1 MLVRTYIIHL
11 QLFRRSPESLQPT
24 IFNSNSTLL
33 SGKSLKIY
41 EDPIAWHN
49 QFRNQITMRIDES
62 IFEPLYNKGMGTP
75 NASIRILISMML
87 LKEAEGLSDQK
98 LFENC
103 RFNMLT
109 RNAIG
114 LVNAD
119 DTLPSESTY
128 YLFRKKVFDYARAG
142 NENLFDVAFLNL
154 TKSQSLD
161 FNVSGKHVL
170 MDSKLLGSNIA
181 WLSRYELV
189 HETLKLFYQT
199 IKDNPTVSPPILQQL
214 ETLFKSHDKGSKIV
228 YTHTT
233 SEVKTKFEE
242 LGCLIYQVLDLFPSS
257 EQIWYLTLKRVF
269 EEQYKVD
276 HTQVVLPL
284 DKEEISA
291 KSVQSPHDTDC
302 HFRNKDG
309 NKVKGYAVN
318 VTESCDDDQE
328 LNLIGNVEVREV
340 STSDTDFLQ
349 NGTCRAQEVFTEK
362 IERIHADGAYHSPE
376 NQEFCSK
383 NNIDLHLH
391 AIQGAKGRYQLE
403 RTQNQQ
409 VSVLDTQTNQ
419 QLQATKVKNKKGVE
433 QWRIKT
439 AKGYRYFTQQAIETS
454 MIRKK
459 IAQTPKDILQK
470 RNNVEATIFQLGYHY
485 PNAKSRYRGLIK
497 HQMWANVRCLWVNF
511 VRILKF
517 VQKTFGK
524 TTVFSKS
531 VATQFFNTL
540 ILVFRIFLNQEN
552 RKIQLE
558 L

>member
-1 MLVRTYIIHL
+1 M
-11 QLFRRSPESLQPT
+11 FRRSPESLQPT

-41 EDPIAWHN
+41 EDPMAWHN
-49 QFRNQITMRIDES
+49 QFRNQVTMRIDES

-75 NASIRILISMML
+75 NASIRILISMMI

-109 RNAIG
+109 RSAIG

-161 FNVSGKHVL
+161 FNVSGKHIR

-362 IERIHADGAYHSPE
+362 IERIDADGAYHSPE

-409 VSVLDTQTNQ
+409 VSVLDPQTNQ

-439 AKGYRYFTQQAIETS
+439 AKGYRYFTHQAIETS

-540 ILVFRIFLNQEN
+540 ILVFKIFLNQEN

>member
-1 MLVRTYIIHL
+1 M
-11 QLFRRSPESLQPT
+11 
-24 IFNSNSTLL
+24 
-33 SGKSLKIY
+33 
-41 EDPIAWHN
+41 
-49 QFRNQITMRIDES
+49 
-62 IFEPLYNKGMGTP
+62 
-75 NASIRILISMML
+75 
-87 LKEAEGLSDQK
+87 
-98 LFENC
+98 
-103 RFNMLT
+103 
-109 RNAIG
+109 
-114 LVNAD
+114 
-119 DTLPSESTY
+119 
-128 YLFRKKVFDYARAG
+128 
-142 NENLFDVAFLNL
+142 
-154 TKSQSLD
+154 
-161 FNVSGKHVL
+161 
-170 MDSKLLGSNIA
+170 
-181 WLSRYELV
+181 
-189 HETLKLFYQT
+189 
-199 IKDNPTVSPPILQQL
+199 SPPVLQQL
-214 ETLFKSHDKGSKIV
+214 ETLFESNDKGSKIV

-531 VATQFFNTL
+531 LEFDSLSGILGVFSVTNSVFMGFL
-540 ILVFRIFLNQEN
+540 IFI
-552 RKIQLE
+552 
-558 L
+558 

>member
-1 MLVRTYIIHL
+1 M
-11 QLFRRSPESLQPT
+11 FRRSPESLQPT

-109 RNAIG
+109 RSAIG

-128 YLFRKKVFDYARAG
+128 YLFRKKVFDYAMAG

-161 FNVSGKHVL
+161 FNVSGKHIR

-214 ETLFKSHDKGSKIV
+214 ETLFKSNDKGSKIV

-257 EQIWYLTLKRVF
+257 EQTWYLTLKRVF

-309 NKVKGYAVN
+309 NKVKGYAIN

-349 NGTCRAQEVFTEK
+349 NGTSRAQEVFPEK

-531 VATQFFNTL
+531 VAAQFFNTL
-540 ILVFRIFLNQEN
+540 ILAFRIFLNQEI

-558 L
+558 S